1 LNSPITISNAP
12 GSVEVVLRSQDNGS
26 RWLLHLVNAT
36 GEMTRP
42 IQNIVPVHNIAITFP
57 ADHPVRKITA
67 IRSGQNLPFT
77 TDSRGQ
83 TTTLPTLD
91 DYELLVVE

>member
-1 LNSPITISNAP
+1 M
-12 GSVEVVLRSQDNGS
+12 VLRSQENGS

-42 IQNIVPVHNIAITFP
+42 IQNIIPVHHIAITFP
-57 ADHPVRKITA
+57 ADRPVRKITA
-67 IRSGQNLPFT
+67 IRSGEDLPVT

-83 TTTLPTLD
+83 TTTLPTLN

>member
-1 LNSPITISNAP
+1 
-12 GSVEVVLRSQDNGS
+12 VLRSRDNG
-26 RWLLHLVNAT
+26 RRRLLHLVNAT

-42 IQNIVPVHNIAITFP
+42 IQNIIPVHNIAITFP
-57 ADHPVRKITA
+57 ADPPVRKITA
-67 IRSGQNLPFT
+67 IRSGQSLPVT
-77 TDSRGQ
+77 ADSRGQ

>member
-1 LNSPITISNAP
+1 M
-12 GSVEVVLRSQDNGS
+12 RSQNNGS

-42 IQNIVPVHNIAITFP
+42 IQNIVPVHNVVITLP
-57 ADHPVRKITA
+57 ADRPVHKITA
-67 IRSGQNLPFT
+67 IRSGQNLPFIT
-77 TDSRGQ
+77 VSRRH
-83 TTTLPTLD
+83 TTLPTLT